1 MVLCIDFLIEINHII
16 TGSNNITLNKVK
28 INPYWFDKVYMDKE
42 LILDK
47 LYQTIDPFS
56 ERKSTS
62 TKIYSILLNSVHPF
76 YDGNGRM
83 CKIPFANDD
92 IRRQNT

>member
-1 MVLCIDFLIEINHII
+1 
-16 TGSNNITLNKVK
+16 
-28 INPYWFDKVYMDKE
+28 MDKE

-83 CKIPFANDD
+83 
-92 IRRQNT
+92 